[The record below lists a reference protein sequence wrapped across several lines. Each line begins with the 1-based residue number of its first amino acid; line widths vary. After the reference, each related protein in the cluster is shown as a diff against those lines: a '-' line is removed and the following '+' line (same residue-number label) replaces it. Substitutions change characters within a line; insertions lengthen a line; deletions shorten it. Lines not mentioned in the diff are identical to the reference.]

1 MRRSLRA
8 LSPFP
13 SFMPAPIRQVL
24 IGLGVVLAQWLVF
37 SHLQVWGVV
46 PDAVLL
52 YVAVIALRY
61 GRVPGAIA
69 GFAAGLAIDFLV
81 FGGFIGLGAL
91 IKTLLGFVV
100 GIFRSERGEMLR
112 FDPFTAFVGA
122 LVLATVHNGLWVITA
137 LLVEDT
143 RTLFAALGLWLGGA
157 FYTAVL
163 ALAGSLFRRG

>member
-1 MRRSLRA
+1 
-8 LSPFP
+8 
-13 SFMPAPIRQVL
+13 MPAPIRQVL

-61 GRVPGAIA
+61 GRVPGALA
-69 GFAAGLAIDFLV
+69 GFAAGLAMDFLV

-91 IKTLLGFVV
+91 IKTVLGFVV
-100 GIFRSERGEMLR
+100 GVFRSERGEMLR

-122 LVLATVHNGLWVITA
+122 LVLATVHNGLWVITT

-143 RTLFAALGLWLGGA
+143 RTLFAVLGLWLGGA
-157 FYTAVL
+157 LYTAVL

>member
-1 MRRSLRA
+1 
-8 LSPFP
+8 
-13 SFMPAPIRQVL
+13 MPAPIRQVL

-61 GRVPGAIA
+61 GRVPGAVA
-69 GFAAGLAIDFLV
+69 GFAAGLAVDFLV
-81 FGGFIGLGAL
+81 FGGFVGLGAF

-112 FDPFTAFVGA
+112 FDPFTAVVGA
-122 LVLATVHNGLWVITA
+122 FALAMVHNGLWIITA

-143 RTLFAALGLWLGGA
+143 RTVWAALGFWIGGA
-157 FYTAVL
+157 VYTAVL